1 MTTPNMDNALSKV
14 FDIELTRTDLPIEEV
29 KIEAKKEEINSV
41 DKQREYVKGNLV
53 RMLEKGNDLFDEM
66 SRIAR
71 STEAGKDFDVLSRMM
86 KTMVETNAKLLEVE
100 IAGRPPENAPT
111 TQNGGEQTAKQ
122 ITNNTVFVG
131 TTAELGQFMRQQ
143 TTLDADNK

>member
-1 MTTPNMDNALSKV
+1 MTTPNMDSALSKV
-14 FDIELTRTDLPIEEV
+14 FDVELTKTDLPIEEV
-29 KIEAKKEEINSV
+29 KIEAKKDEINTV
-41 DKQREYVKGNLV
+41 EAQREYVKGNLV
-53 RMLEKGNDLFDEM
+53 RIIEKGNDLFDEM

-86 KTMVETNAKLLEVE
+86 KTMVETNTKLLEVE
-100 IAGRPPENAPT
+100 IAGRPQEPT
-111 TQNGGEQTAKQ
+111 TPAAGGDQTAKQ

-143 TTLDADNK
+143 TTIDATNK